1 MYNNHKEIFSIKN
14 IIGFFI
20 ALVKQAN
27 ANILGACPRIGLKA
41 CRLIFLNRPKRVRK
55 KRYIVSVMMKNEN
68 MCKNS
73 GCPKGWTGS

>member
-41 CRLIFLNRPKRVRK
+41 CRLIFLNRSKREEEAIYSIGDDEKRK
-55 KRYIVSVMMKNEN
+55 YVQK
-68 MCKNS
+68 
-73 GCPKGWTGS
+73 